1 MPVVSDRIESAEDP
15 AELWRVTLS
24 DEFGGL
30 LPAPAP
36 DEALTGRIRGI
47 SLGEVEAFSI
57 SGTPQS
63 MRRTSRAA
71 RRQPAEALKV
81 CMMTRG
87 RAVLV
92 QGERDVVVERGQL
105 VVYDV
110 ERPYELHFDSPW
122 ACAVMTFPRA
132 ALGLSPD
139 DVTRTMQRPY
149 EVRSGPGALLRGFV
163 SSAVDEAA
171 ALADS
176 TTALLGDAGLDL
188 ARAVLTPR
196 GGRTTSST
204 IRERA
209 LRHVR
214 LHIADPDLSVVSI
227 AAALHMSPRTLQ
239 RQFEESGDTV
249 RAVIRGVRLRG
260 ARRDLGDPRLAD
272 RTIAAVA
279 ARWGFTDAPAFTRA
293 FRSEYGVSPSQARA
307 GVTQVVA

>member
-1 MPVVSDRIESAEDP
+1 MIAEPGDP
-15 AELWRVTLS
+15 AEIWRATLS
-24 DEFGGL
+24 GEFRGL

-36 DEALTGRIRGI
+36 DEAPTGRIRGI
-47 SLGEVEAFSI
+47 GLGEVDAFSI

-63 MRRTSRAA
+63 MRRTSRAV
-71 RRQPAEALKV
+71 RCQPAESENAGALKV

-87 RAVLV
+87 RAVLR
-92 QGERDVVVERGQL
+92 QDERDLLVERGQL

-132 ALGLSPD
+132 ALGLSPA

-171 ALADS
+171 TLEGS

-188 ARAVLTPR
+188 VRAVLTPL
-196 GGRTTSST
+196 GGRTFSST
-204 IRERA
+204 IREQA

-214 LHIADPDLSVVSI
+214 RHIADPDLSVVSI

-239 RQFEESGDTV
+239 RQFEEHGDTV
-249 RAVIRGVRLRG
+249 STVIRGERLRG
-260 ARRDLGDPRLAD
+260 AHRDLGDLRLAG
-272 RTIAAVA
+272 RTIASVA

-293 FRSEYGVSPSQARA
+293 FRSAYGMSPSEARA
-307 GVTQVVA
+307 SLVDVVA